1 VSQVVNPWIIDGT
14 ITCAASQ
21 AVHTTPVACFGPHL
35 ALRDPDIVEAAANSW
50 LRNKTAEALI
60 RNAKF

>member
-1 VSQVVNPWIIDGT
+1 MALLLVRHHRQADGP
-14 ITCAASQ
+14 
-21 AVHTTPVACFGPHL
+21 VHTTLVACSGPHL

-50 LRNKTAEALI
+50 LRNKTAEAPI